1 MDKVEYTLHRIS
13 MVNVSAYLIFRPG
26 EAILVDCGNKGS
38 EVKIIEVMNR
48 LGLRP
53 AELRL
58 LILTHAHFDHA
69 GSAKRLKEL
78 TGCRIMVH
86 RKEASRL
93 EAGFTPIPPGTRWK
107 ARVLVALGRTFAKG
121 LMKYP
126 PAIPDLLVE
135 ESASLVEF
143 GFPGRVIHTPGHTPG
158 SMVVFMEGG
167 VMMAGD
173 TLFGVP
179 GKRIFPPFAEDR
191 AGLLKSWKMIS
202 GLDVKLFYP
211 AHGRSFSHAV
221 FMNEFEELIK
231 SG

>member
-1 MDKVEYTLHRIS
+1 MEKVEYTLHRIS
-13 MVNVSAYLIFRPG
+13 LVNVSAYLIFRPG
-26 EAILVDCGNKGS
+26 EAIMVDCGNKGS
-38 EVKIIEVMNR
+38 EVKIIEEMNR

-86 RKEASRL
+86 HKEASRL
-93 EAGFTPIPPGTRWK
+93 EAGFTPIPSGTRWK
-107 ARVLVALGRTFAKG
+107 ARVLVTLGRTFAKG

-158 SMVVFMEGG
+158 SMVVFMGG
-167 VMMAGD
+167 GEMMAGD

-191 AGLLKSWKMIS
+191 SGLLKSWKMIS
-202 GLDVKLFYP
+202 GLAVKHFYP
-211 AHGRSFSHAV
+211 AHGRSLNRAAFL
-221 FMNEFEELIK
+221 NEFEVLIK
-231 SG
+231 SR

>member
-1 MDKVEYTLHRIS
+1 MGEVEYTLHRIFL
-13 MVNVSAYLIFRPG
+13 VNVSAYLIFRPG
-26 EAILVDCGNKGS
+26 EAIMVDCGNKSS
-38 EVKIIEVMNR
+38 EVMIIEEMTR

-53 AELRL
+53 SELKL

-86 RKEASRL
+86 CKEASRL
-93 EAGFTPIPPGTRWK
+93 EAGFTPIPSGTRWK
-107 ARVLVALGRTFAKG
+107 ARVLVALGRTFAKR

-126 PAIPDLLVE
+126 PAIPDILVE

-143 GFPGRVIHTPGHTPG
+143 GFQGRVIHTPGHTFG
-158 SMVVFMEGG
+158 SMVVFMENG

-202 GLDVKLFYP
+202 RMDVKVFYP
-211 AHGRSFSHAV
+211 AHGRSLSRASFL
-221 FMNEFEELIK
+221 NEFELL
-231 SG
+231 GACR